1 MGNVPLSSPTV
12 AGGVASAPSR
22 LDPRRRRILFE
33 HLEAYLFV
41 LPAVILVGVF
51 DVLPGIAAFL
61 MSLTRWGVIFERF
74 AGLEN
79 YRAILDPAGTRFEQF
94 MNSLGV
100 TVWYVLLTVPLEMV
114 LALVIAVVLYQGT
127 AGRGAYR
134 VVYFMPYITSVVAAA
149 LVFDWMFD
157 ANFGLINWVIGLA
170 GIPAQEWLRE
180 PEGVFRMIG
189 SAFGLELSGWMAG
202 PSLALVAVSIFTVW
216 HFIGF
221 QTVIFLAGLT
231 SISREYYEA
240 ARIDGAS
247 ERQIFLKITL
257 PLLSPTIFFVL
268 VLATVGAMRSFSQ
281 IFVLTNG
288 GPLDTTRN
296 VPMLI
301 FQTFFERTAVNG
313 IGLGA
318 AMSFIFVL
326 IVVAITVFQFRV
338 LGRRVFYG

>member
-1 MGNVPLSSPTV
+1 
-12 AGGVASAPSR
+12 
-22 LDPRRRRILFE
+22 
-33 HLEAYLFV
+33 
-41 LPAVILVGVF
+41 
-51 DVLPGIAAFL
+51 
-61 MSLTRWGVIFERF
+61 
-74 AGLEN
+74 
-79 YRAILDPAGTRFEQF
+79 
-94 MNSLGV
+94 
-100 TVWYVLLTVPLEMV
+100 
-114 LALVIAVVLYQGT
+114 
-127 AGRGAYR
+127 
-134 VVYFMPYITSVVAAA
+134 
-149 LVFDWMFD
+149 
-157 ANFGLINWVIGLA
+157 
-170 GIPAQEWLRE
+170 
-180 PEGVFRMIG
+180 MIG
-189 SAFGLELSGWMAG
+189 SAFGLELQGWMTG

-231 SISREYYEA
+231 NVDRELYEA
-240 ARIDGAS
+240 ARIDGAG
-247 ERQIFLKITL
+247 ERQIFLRITL

-326 IVVAITVFQFRV
+326 IVVAITIFQFRV

>member
-1 MGNVPLSSPTV
+1 M
-12 AGGVASAPSR
+12 AGGVATAPSR

-51 DVLPGIAAFL
+51 DVLPGFAAFA
-61 MSLTRWGVIFERF
+61 MSLTRWGVTFERF
-74 AGLEN
+74 AGLDN
-79 YRAILDPAGTRFEQF
+79 YRAILDPDGTRFEPF
-94 MNSLGV
+94 VNALGI
-100 TVWYVLLTVPLEMV
+100 TAWYVLLTVPIEMI

-127 AGRGAYR
+127 VGRGAYR
-134 VVYFMPYITSVVAAA
+134 VVYFMPHITSVVAAA
-149 LVFDWMFD
+149 LVFEWMFD
-157 ANFGLINWVIGLA
+157 ANFGLLNWVIGIV

-180 PEGVFRMIG
+180 PDGVFRMIG
-189 SAFGLELSGWMAG
+189 NAFGLELSGWLAG
-202 PSLALVAVSIFTVW
+202 PSLALVAVSIFTIW
-216 HFIGF
+216 HYVGF

-231 SISREYYEA
+231 NISREYYEA
-240 ARIDGAS
+240 ARIDGAN
-247 ERQIFLKITL
+247 ERQIFLRITL
-257 PLLSPTIFFVL
+257 PLLSPTIFFIL

-281 IFVLTNG
+281 IYVLTGG

-313 IGLGA
+313 IGFGA
-318 AMSFIFVL
+318 AMSFIFVV